1 MKFSILISLLSA
13 PLLLAHPTE
22 SQPLNRTADN
32 SPSNGDLTRNWSGR
46 RPDGH
51 APIGVMGDHTHGA
64 GGFMLSYRYMFMRM
78 EQNYD
83 GDTSI
88 ADSNFAGPP
97 PAPFRVAP
105 TDMEMQMHMLGGMYA
120 PTDRLTLMGMLN
132 LVDLSMN
139 HRNLANGMRF
149 RTESSGLG
157 DSSVGAL
164 YRCWDRPGQI
174 RRERAHV
181 GLGIVLPTA
190 EVDRQGVIP
199 GPGTTRLPYPM
210 QLGAGSWG
218 IVPSLTYLGQDRD
231 WSWGGQLSA
240 RIYLADND
248 EGYRHGNRWEA
259 TVWGARRLNKWI
271 SLSARATGS
280 TWGNIRGSDA
290 DLLPLPVPTADPK
303 RRGGSRLDAS
313 VGVNLQIPGT
323 RARMALEVGAPLW
336 QDLDGPQLGSEWWT
350 ILGTQFAF

>member
-1 MKFSILISLLSA
+1 
-13 PLLLAHPTE
+13 
-22 SQPLNRTADN
+22 
-32 SPSNGDLTRNWSGR
+32 
-46 RPDGH
+46 
-51 APIGVMGDHTHGA
+51 
-64 GGFMLSYRYMFMRM
+64 
-78 EQNYD
+78 
-83 GDTSI
+83 
-88 ADSNFAGPP
+88 
-97 PAPFRVAP
+97 
-105 TDMEMQMHMLGGMYA
+105 
-120 PTDRLTLMGMLN
+120 
-132 LVDLSMN
+132 
-139 HRNLANGMRF
+139 
-149 RTESSGLG
+149 
-157 DSSVGAL
+157 
-164 YRCWDRPGQI
+164 QI
-174 RRERAHV
+174 RKERAHL
-181 GLGIVLPTA
+181 GLGILLPTA

-218 IVPSLTYLGQDRD
+218 IVPSLTYLGQGRD

-303 RRGGSRLDAS
+303 RRGGSRLDGS

-350 ILGTQFAF
+350 ILGAQFAF